1 MTKTN
6 LPKAQHY
13 VPRFILKSFCIKN
26 TSQVYVFDKKHESVF
41 KTNRRNVAVEKG
53 FYNLEIDGVTASI
66 ESNLSELESLSANI
80 VHNTMFALKR

>member
-13 VPRFILKSFCIKN
+13 VPRFILNNFCIGD
-26 TSQVYVFDKKHESVF
+26 TSQVFVFDKRHESVF
-41 KTNRRNVAVEKG
+41 KTNIRNVAVEKG

-66 ESNLSELESLSANI
+66 EPNLCIQRVLYFL
-80 VHNTMFALKR
+80 V